1 MKKLAL
7 FTIAM
12 AFVFGANAQSISGSA
27 KAPNMRL
34 APQEKAQGIMPAT
47 KYVKKTYEPFAWVS
61 SLSYLNYLLP
71 SSYTPTYTTFTLFPD
86 SCMNNI
92 EEKGGKT
99 ERYCTW
105 MNAIGNSFDPYSE
118 SFDRMFADGI
128 LPSPICHKD
137 EYDGTYGYKIDTVT
151 FTGLYYWGLR
161 DGYNAASPDTLRVYL
176 SYHHVYQ
183 WAGRSTEWVAL
194 HYVTDTHGDTA
205 LFSPLVKVDTNMVKV
220 SKGTAITPRAASC
233 VTIDYILTDKDSTY
247 YWDSIDVNTGDTTKY
262 YRYTFFEIPTTLNGA
277 TENGFEV
284 PAGAV
289 VSCIAKFI
297 PGYDYQLG
305 DTLSYGKVDAN
316 DYYEKGYPKYM
327 HNLFRLRGL
336 YERNVN
342 RPFPD
347 PWGYNANFFEH
358 YQYGRYQMGNSALYK
373 SMYYPVDN
381 YLPLIYYYISSDDQL
396 VKVVDS
402 NACRGVAE
410 AKEMIESI
418 YPNPANDMVT
428 ISLKNDEP
436 SIINIYNV
444 MGQAVKTIYATEAK
458 TTVNINDLSAGMY
471 IISIEQ
477 NGLRFNSKLS
487 KK

>member
-1 MKKLAL
+1 M
-7 FTIAM
+7 
-12 AFVFGANAQSISGSA
+12 
-27 KAPNMRL
+27 
-34 APQEKAQGIMPAT
+34 
-47 KYVKKTYEPFAWVS
+47 
-61 SLSYLNYLLP
+61 
-71 SSYTPTYTTFTLFPD
+71 
-86 SCMNNI
+86 
-92 EEKGGKT
+92 
-99 ERYCTW
+99 
-105 MNAIGNSFDPYSE
+105 
-118 SFDRMFADGI
+118 
-128 LPSPICHKD
+128 
-137 EYDGTYGYKIDTVT
+137 
-151 FTGLYYWGLR
+151 
-161 DGYNAASPDTLRVYL
+161 
-176 SYHHVYQ
+176 
-183 WAGRSTEWVAL
+183 
-194 HYVTDTHGDTA
+194 
-205 LFSPLVKVDTNMVKV
+205 KVDTNMVKV